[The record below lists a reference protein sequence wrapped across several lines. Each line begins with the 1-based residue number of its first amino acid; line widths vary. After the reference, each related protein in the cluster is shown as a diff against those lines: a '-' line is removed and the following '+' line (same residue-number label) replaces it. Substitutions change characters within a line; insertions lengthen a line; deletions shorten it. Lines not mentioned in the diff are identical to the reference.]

1 MERVT
6 HNDKKV
12 KNRAAVGRIERQIVE
27 FLASGINGVNVDDVV
42 NAVNNNCDYGGEI
55 IIWVDVYL
63 KLKKDLLG
71 KWPKGLIYKVAHHQ
85 LDPIFKEAKIMQ
97 DYDDILN
104 EDIIKYATI
113 NDKPEFQLKIRDL
126 NILDYV
132 VGGKY
137 V

>member
-85 LDPIFKEAKIMQ
+85 HTTCRQHMLVLHPIIGKPQNMMQ
-97 DYDDILN
+97 H
-104 EDIIKYATI
+104 
-113 NDKPEFQLKIRDL
+113 
-126 NILDYV
+126 
-132 VGGKY
+132 
-137 V
+137 